1 VQQSSI
7 SRITQ
12 IHHFYRFTVNLRFAS
27 AASFAPVILYCIRYP
42 AVPVCKNV
50 QSQNLPLKTGIGFL
64 CKAGKM
70 GWFGSKMAS
79 AISPV

>member
-1 VQQSSI
+1 MFGLASVIQLFRCAKSVQ
-7 SRITQ
+7 R
-12 IHHFYRFTVNLRFAS
+12 
-27 AASFAPVILYCIRYP
+27 
-42 AVPVCKNV
+42 
-50 QSQNLPLKTGIGFL
+50 QNQPLKTGIGFL